1 MFQEAAIN
9 HIAGYIVK
17 CLQTKLNCDECNLA
31 LLSADGKAHPLI
43 EQKDR
48 GGLCWPSES
57 VVTLCKEAEKV
68 IQRLL
73 RKLGGKLPKGPGFV
87 EAICTAVLS
96 NTRDISL
103 FPGLLKHQF
112 ETLVEDNHIHQLTK
126 KICCHYAR
134 IRDYHIEKK
143 HTEMFTGQTIRNHLK
158 KTILFKNQ

>member
-1 MFQEAAIN
+1 M
-9 HIAGYIVK
+9 K

-31 LLSADGKAHPLI
+31 LLSADVKAHPLI

-48 GGLCWPSES
+48 GGLCRPSES
-57 VVTLCKEAEKV
+57 AVTLCMEAEKV

-103 FPGLLKHQF
+103 FPDLLKHQF
-112 ETLVEDNHIHQLTK
+112 ETMVEDK
-126 KICCHYAR
+126 KFAVIMLESGSTTLENNIQKCSLVKPY
-134 IRDYHIEKK
+134 K
-143 HTEMFTGQTIRNHLK
+143 
-158 KTILFKNQ
+158 IL